1 MGFLARQYLGIPGS
15 QIETER
21 IFSVAGILSNLHRSK
36 IGIDNLDILV
46 MIYKNWPHDCR
57 MGTSMYEHLADFYAK
72 ESEALDDDAEVE
84 LQVLKC
90 LKKWNLSLSLSDSS

>member
-1 MGFLARQYLGIPGS
+1 LGIPGS

-21 IFSVAGILSNLHRSK
+21 IFSVVGILSNLRRSK
-36 IGIDNLDILV
+36 IGILV

-72 ESEALDDDAEVE
+72 ESEALDDDVEVE
-84 LQVLKC
+84 LQDAQMLEEME
-90 LKKWNLSLSLSDSS
+90 SESE

>member
-1 MGFLARQYLGIPGS
+1 LGIPGS

-21 IFSVAGILSNLHRSK
+21 IFSVVGILSNLRRSK

-72 ESEALDDDAEVE
+72 ESEALDDDVEVE
-84 LQVLKC
+84 LQDAQMLEEME
-90 LKKWNLSLSLSDSS
+90 SESE